1 MTARLILTGRN
12 DKLPR
17 DAAQRTRL
25 VVCPDC
31 VGSGYEIEFYNC
43 ALEQITKRRKVTCL
57 TCNGEG
63 ARER

>member
-12 DKLPR
+12 DQLPR

-31 VGSGYEIEFYNC
+31 IGDGWVHEYPIDPSARPYRVPCQG
-43 ALEQITKRRKVTCL
+43 
-57 TCNGEG
+57 CNGEG